1 VIEEMTMSDLAMVLV
16 SRVEEE
22 GLSNI
27 KISLQSPN
35 DIIWMVK
42 VDAVSLK
49 NQLGGHSS
57 DGNN

>member
-1 VIEEMTMSDLAMVLV
+1 MIEEMTMSDLAMVLV

-22 GLSNI
+22 GLSNA

-35 DIIWMVK
+35 DIIWTVK
-42 VDAVSLK
+42 VDAISIK
-49 NQLGGHSS
+49 NQLSDHSS

>member
-16 SRVEEE
+16 SRIKEE
-22 GLSNI
+22 GLSNV

-35 DIIWMVK
+35 DIIWTVK
-42 VDAVSLK
+42 VDAISIK
-49 NQLGGHSS
+49 NQLSGHSS

>member
-22 GLSNI
+22 GLSNV

-42 VDAVSLK
+42 VDAVSIK
-49 NQLGGHSS
+49 NQSSGHSS

>member
-22 GLSNI
+22 GLSNV

-35 DIIWMVK
+35 DIVWTVK

-49 NQLGGHSS
+49 NQLSGHSS

>member
-1 VIEEMTMSDLAMVLV
+1 MIEEMTMSDLAMVLV

-22 GLSNI
+22 GLSNV

-35 DIIWMVK
+35 DIVWTVK

-49 NQLGGHSS
+49 NQLSGHSS

>member
-1 VIEEMTMSDLAMVLV
+1 MSDLAMVLV

-22 GLSNI
+22 GLSNV

-35 DIIWMVK
+35 DIVWTVK

-49 NQLGGHSS
+49 NQLSGHSS